1 MDGTVSCKPY
11 SIYQS
16 QSILPKKIWNKNK
29 KGEIV
34 PKNFDFFYSAVNAR
48 LKRRKNKHL
57 FDLILNSLRIELSH
71 SDNIILDN

>member
-1 MDGTVSCKPY
+1 MEQLVVSRTQFINHKVY
-11 SIYQS
+11 FQ
-16 QSILPKKIWNKNK
+16 KKIWNKNK